1 MGDEAGKKSHRFHH
15 KYKSHKGAD
24 KAEDVKDTEM
34 LKNEKKIK
42 TKDPK
47 MKETDD
53 QLKELAKSLSGSS
66 DDAADKEI
74 KKKLDDK
81 IEGTDLS
88 GENKDIDNKME
99 EEIEDKELER
109 EIDD

>member
-53 QLKELAKSLSGSS
+53 QLEELAKSLSGSS
-66 DDAADKEI
+66 DDAADKELQ
-74 KKKLDDK
+74 KKLDDK

-88 GENKDIDNKME
+88 GENKDKVE
-99 EEIEDKELER
+99 EEKEDKEL
-109 EIDD
+109 